1 MKTSSAPMTYEV
13 SHGQVQWIR
22 SETSAQN
29 TTNEK
34 LTSYKKP
41 NNLCIYQENQM
52 SSIFSTEQAWNIEKS
67 EIILFR
73 KFIRHPFIVHAFF
86 RELFEVFH
94 KASGGVP
101 QSTPR

>member
-1 MKTSSAPMTYEV
+1 MIYEV
-13 SHGQVQWIR
+13 SHGQVHRIR

-34 LTSYKKP
+34 VTSYKKP
-41 NNLCIYQENQM
+41 NNLCIYRENQM
-52 SSIFSTEQAWNIEKS
+52 SSTFSTEQAWNIEKS